1 MELQDKILNL
11 LNENNSEL
19 KELYSSLESLRYAN
33 DYGYSDEDEDIRWTE
48 DKIELIENKFK
59 KVNLQLINSL
69 IELNK

>member
-1 MELQDKILNL
+1 MVLQDEILNL

-33 DYGYSDEDEDIRWTE
+33 DYGYSDEDESIRWTE
-48 DKIELIENKFK
+48 DKIESLENKFK
-59 KVNLQLINSL
+59 KEKLQLISSL